1 MSTLSEE
8 RIRLDAAI
16 KALLE
21 GLYLETGGGTI
32 INAPISNVRIHIINY
47 VKAKLDEI
55 IPESEG
61 LFYNLSSNPNVT
73 NPYDL
78 LINAHLEESTK
89 DVKLSAPLQVLSSKA
104 ASATTGV
111 HTGQE
116 KTGYVVLP
124 VDYLRLSS
132 FKMADWEREVTIP
145 ITPQDPRYKRQSISF
160 LRGGLVKPV
169 AALNWKNIG
178 TTVGEVTTYDMRRVL
193 EYYSVDTSHTVEK
206 LFYVAETVAED
217 FIAVNPDL
225 LDALAWTCAGKIMQ
239 IIGQMD
245 ASKLAMERVKLS
257 YIGL

>member
-145 ITPQDPRYKRQSISF
+145 ITPQDPKYKRQSVPF

-169 AALNWKNIG
+169 AVLNWRQI
-178 TTVGEVTTYDMRRVL
+178 TEAQVTTMRRVL

-206 LFYVAETVAED
+206 LFYVAETIAED